1 MGYESLSTVIVL
13 AIVMILMVIWL
24 PKRTV
29 NGMKKVIEHREDRF
43 SPSLHL
49 VDADSG
55 TRFSDETA
63 LQAKGAIM
71 QSEETHK
78 DKLSKEHI
86 AQVRAL
92 RRAAMRR
99 RRAIAATLAVLTVVV
114 FVCAFALHFSPL
126 FALIPAVL
134 LAAVLAMG
142 VRAAK
147 QAMAWEQKVARY
159 RAKQRKKAATARK
172 RAEAEQSER
181 DRLRKAELEEARR
194 IAQAQVSTDVISEG
208 EIRQAIA
215 QGKADRDAVMNRR
228 AEASARNAAEAMR
241 SAGDSAAEV
250 RNEAVASGLSV
261 HDERDGAAG
270 NEMVPAESVDDSV
283 LAAASQDLISFSLG
297 EARNGDDIMQ
307 DAPESMEIKSTR
319 QVAKAVPVKA
329 QAGVEPL
336 IVPSNAMSS
345 MDSDEAAARVDAG
358 VQLDDVDVVEFHSSE
373 VSADVDVPDASSD
386 SLGTGL
392 EAILARRSA

>member
-92 RRAAMRR
+92 RRAAMHR

-134 LAAVLAMG
+134 LAVVLAMG

-159 RAKQRKKAATARK
+159 RDKQRKRNAAARK

-181 DRLRKAELEEARR
+181 DRLREAELEEARR
-194 IAQAQVSTDVISEG
+194 IAQAQVPTDVISEG

-215 QGKADRDAVMNRR
+215 QGKADRDAVVSRR
-228 AEASARNAAEAMR
+228 AEESAGIAAESVR
-241 SAGDSAAEV
+241 SAADARDDAA
-250 RNEAVASGLSV
+250 AVGLSV
-261 HDERDGAAG
+261 HDERDGMAG
-270 NEMVPAESVDDSV
+270 EMAPAESMDDSV

-297 EARNGDDIMQ
+297 ESRNGDDIAQ
-307 DAPESMEIKSTR
+307 DAPQSMEIKSTR
-319 QVAKAVPVKA
+319 QVAKAVPVDA
-329 QAGVEPL
+329 QVGVEPL
-336 IVPSNAMSS
+336 IVPSDAMSS

-358 VQLDDVDVVEFHSSE
+358 VKLDDVDVVEFHSAE

-392 EAILARRSA
+392 EAILARRGA

>member
-1 MGYESLSTVIVL
+1 MGYESLSTIIVL

-63 LQAKGAIM
+63 VQAKGAIM

-114 FVCAFALHFSPL
+114 FVCAFVLHFSPL
-126 FALIPAVL
+126 LALIPAAL

-147 QAMAWEQKVARY
+147 QAMAWEQKVAQY
-159 RAKQRKKAATARK
+159 RARQRKRSTAARL

-181 DRLRKAELEEARR
+181 DRLRKAELDEARR
-194 IAQAQVSTDVISEG
+194 IAQAQVPTDVISEG
-208 EIRQAIA
+208 DIRQAIA
-215 QGKADRDAVMNRR
+215 LGKADRDAVMNRR
-228 AEASARNAAEAMR
+228 AESSAKTAAESVR
-241 SAGDSAAEV
+241 PEEAAVADV
-250 RNEAVASGLSV
+250 RNDEAVSGLSV
-261 HDERDGAAG
+261 HDERDGMAS
-270 NEMVPAESVDDSV
+270 NEMVPAESAEDSV
-283 LAAASQDLISFSLG
+283 LAFASQDLISFSLG
-297 EARNGDDIMQ
+297 EARNSDDIAQ
-307 DAPESMEIKSTR
+307 DAPQSMEIKSTR

-329 QAGVEPL
+329 QPAVEPL
-336 IVPSNAMSS
+336 IVPSNAMSN

-358 VQLDDVDVVEFHSSE
+358 VKLDDVDVVGFHSAE

>member
-92 RRAAMRR
+92 RRAAMHR

-134 LAAVLAMG
+134 LAVVLAMG

-159 RAKQRKKAATARK
+159 RDKQRKRNAAARK

-194 IAQAQVSTDVISEG
+194 IAQAQVPTDVISEG

-215 QGKADRDAVMNRR
+215 QGKADRDAEVSRR
-228 AEASARNAAEAMR
+228 AEESAGIAAESVR
-241 SAGDSAAEV
+241 SAADARDDAA
-250 RNEAVASGLSV
+250 AVGLSV
-261 HDERDGAAG
+261 HDERDGMAG
-270 NEMVPAESVDDSV
+270 ETAPAESMDDSV

-297 EARNGDDIMQ
+297 ESRSGDDIAQ
-307 DAPESMEIKSTR
+307 DAPQSMEIKSTR
-319 QVAKAVPVKA
+319 QVAKAVPVDA
-329 QAGVEPL
+329 QVGVEPL
-336 IVPSNAMSS
+336 IVPSDAMSS

-358 VQLDDVDVVEFHSSE
+358 VKLDDVDVVEFHSAE

-392 EAILARRSA
+392 EAILARRGA